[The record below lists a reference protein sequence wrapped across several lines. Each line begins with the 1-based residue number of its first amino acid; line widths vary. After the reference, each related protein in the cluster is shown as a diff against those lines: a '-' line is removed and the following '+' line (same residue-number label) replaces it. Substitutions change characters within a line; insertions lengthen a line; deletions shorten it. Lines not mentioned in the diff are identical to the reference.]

1 MDKKVPKEVTLG
13 SIEKILE
20 KTATF
25 KKLGNL
31 SNLEYLDVPGFE
43 PDFED
48 EKYKEQFVARIKD
61 RVDFIESRK
70 EYKDG
75 YDKLPDEA
83 LEAMQKVLD
92 EVQKNI

>member
-1 MDKKVPKEVTLG
+1 MDKKVPKEITLG

-20 KTATF
+20 VKATF

-31 SNLEYLDVPGFE
+31 STLEYLDVPGFE

-48 EKYKEQFVARIKD
+48 EEYKKQFVARMKD
-61 RVDFIESRK
+61 RVEFIESRK
-70 EYKDG
+70 EFKDG

-83 LEAMQKVLD
+83 LEAMQRY
-92 EVQKNI
+92 